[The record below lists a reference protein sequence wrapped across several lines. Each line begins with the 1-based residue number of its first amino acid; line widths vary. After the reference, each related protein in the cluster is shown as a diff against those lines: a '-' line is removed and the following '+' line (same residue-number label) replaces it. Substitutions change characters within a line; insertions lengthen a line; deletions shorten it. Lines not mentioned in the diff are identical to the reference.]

1 MPRDVREF
9 TDISQILNRPRTVI
23 KPTAYPWQQLALE
36 VIERLRV
43 PNFKRSSVF
52 QACQQFPESIIR
64 QAVIDTQELCQQ
76 GYRWQYFFKILGNY
90 RQERPDRFNI

>member
-1 MPRDVREF
+1 MSRDVREF

-52 QACQQFPESIIR
+52 QACQQFPESVIR
-64 QAVIDTQELCQQ
+64 QAIIDTQELCQQ
-76 GYRWQYFFKILGNY
+76 GSRWQYFFKILSNY
-90 RQERPDRFNI
+90 RQDRPDRFTV